1 MNYKIYWRN
10 PDSTEE
16 HLVHSSNAID
26 PNLHV
31 EEPTL
36 DQAVNAHGSLSF
48 KILPTHPEYNNI
60 RALMTIVT
68 VYNGDDLIFRGRVI
82 ETTQDIY
89 GIISV
94 YCEGELAFLC
104 DSVHTPFTYGGST
117 ATPEDLFRRLI
128 ANHNAYT
135 TSVDNSNREKLFT
148 IGQVTVKGPK
158 GYTYSADTARS
169 TWDLLIDGLI
179 NPVGGYLR
187 TRHVDGV
194 TYIDYLAD
202 YTGTAQQTVEYGK
215 NLLSL
220 EDGIVGGD
228 IITVLLPYGGKPD
241 GVDARTTI
249 ESVNNGKSYIKADAA
264 TIAKYRNI
272 WGTQTWDEITDPG
285 QLLLAAQ
292 SYLNAQKEALN
303 TVSAEA
309 LDLSAVDAGMKPI
322 YVGDYV
328 RIISTPHGINKKLLC
343 TAKTT
348 DLAEPASTRI
358 TIGPKTQTLTAAV
371 KNGDAAIRSSV
382 AAAASVS
389 GVANKA
395 LSDAGNAV
403 ADAASAQA
411 AAEAAQSTADDALAA
426 AEAAADAAADKAPK
440 AHAST
445 TTAYG
450 VGDGSKYGHVR
461 LSDSHASTSGVSGGI
476 AATPAAVKSAY
487 DLASQASGTA
497 ADAKTAA
504 QGANTVAMNAKQVA
518 AEAAAMAEGCA
529 PKAHASTE
537 TTYGTGSAAQYGH
550 VKLSD
555 ATNGTGGAT
564 GGVAATPKAVKAAYD
579 LANQASSAASSAYDL
594 ANEAGQVATDA
605 AQTAADAQSAAEA
618 AQAAVGGKAP
628 TNHASTG
635 TTYGKGTSTNYG
647 HVKLSDSILSTSDTA
662 GGTAATPGAVKKA
675 YDLANRAETTLLG
688 GKKIVCGWSA
698 ISFKN
703 TGQTNTTINFGTT
716 FTAKPV
722 VIIGQPF
729 NGVICTV
736 FNDAVTT
743 TKFTVNVPA
752 VGSSTV
758 STRKMAW
765 VAIGSV

>member
-10 PDSTEE
+10 PDSKEN
-16 HLVHSSNAID
+16 HLVHASNALD
-26 PNLHV
+26 PALHV
-31 EEPTL
+31 LEPTL
-36 DQAVNAHGSLSF
+36 DQAVNSHGSLSF
-48 KILPTHPEYNNI
+48 KVLPTNPEYGSI
-60 RALMTIVT
+60 RKLMTVVT
-68 VYNGDDLIFRGRVI
+68 VHDGDDLIFRGRVI
-82 ETTQDIY
+82 ETTQDID
-89 GIISV
+89 GIVSV

-104 DSVHTPFTYGGST
+104 DSVHTPFVYGGST
-117 ATPEDLFRRLI
+117 ATPGDLFRRLI

-135 TSVDNSNREKLFT
+135 TSIDNSNREKLFT
-148 IGQVTVKGPK
+148 VGQVTIPARK

-179 NPVGGYLR
+179 NQLGGYLR
-187 TRHVDGV
+187 TRHADDGT

-228 IITVLLPYGGKPD
+228 IITVLLPYGGKPE

-249 ESVNNGKSYIKADAA
+249 ESVNNGKSYIKADEE

-348 DLAEPASTRI
+348 DLADPASTRI

-411 AAEAAQSTADDALAA
+411 TAAAAQSAAADALAA
-426 AEAAADAAADKAPK
+426 AEAAASSAADKAPK

-445 TTAYG
+445 ATTYG
-450 VGDGSKYGHVR
+450 VGDGSKYGHVK
-461 LSDSHASTSGVSGGI
+461 LSDSHTSTSSVSGGI

-487 DLASQASGTA
+487 DLANQASGTA
-497 ADAKTAA
+497 
-504 QGANTVAMNAKQVA
+504 QGANAVAMNAKQVA
-518 AEAAAMAEGCA
+518 ADAAAMAEGCA
-529 PKAHASTE
+529 PKAHASAQ
-537 TTYGTGSAAQYGH
+537 TTYGAGSAAQYGH

-555 ATNGTGGAT
+555 ATNGTGDVT
-564 GGVAATPKAVKAAYD
+564 GGVAATPKAVKTAYD
-579 LANQASSAASSAYDL
+579 LASQASSAASSAYDL

-628 TNHASTG
+628 TNHASTQ

-698 ISFKN
+698 VSFKS

-716 FTAKPV
+716 FTAKPI

-758 STRKMAW
+758 STRQMAW

>member
-104 DSVHTPFTYGGST
+104 DSVHTPFVYGGST
-117 ATPEDLFRRLI
+117 ATPGDLFRRLI

-148 IGQVTVKGPK
+148 IGQVTVKGQK
-158 GYTYSADTARS
+158 GYTYSADTAKS

-179 NPVGGYLR
+179 NQVGGYLR
-187 TRHVDGV
+187 TRHVNDV

-202 YTGTAQQTVEYGK
+202 YTGVAQQTVEYGK

-241 GVDARTTI
+241 GVDTRTTI
-249 ESVNNGKSYIKADAA
+249 ESVNNGKSYIKADAE

-285 QLLLAAQ
+285 QLLLAAR

-309 LDLSAVDAGMKPI
+309 LDLSAVDADMKPI
-322 YVGDYV
+322 HVGDYV

-348 DLAEPASTRI
+348 DLADPASTRI

-411 AAEAAQSTADDALAA
+411 AAEAAQSTAADALAA
-426 AEAAADAAADKAPK
+426 AEAAASAAADKAPK

-445 TTAYG
+445 ETAYG
-450 VGDGSKYGHVR
+450 VGDGSKYGHVK
-461 LSDSHASTSGVSGGI
+461 LSDSHTSTSSVSGGI
-476 AATPAAVKSAY
+476 AATPVAVKSAY
-487 DLASQASGTA
+487 DLAS
-497 ADAKTAA
+497 
-504 QGANTVAMNAKQVA
+504 
-518 AEAAAMAEGCA
+518 
-529 PKAHASTE
+529 
-537 TTYGTGSAAQYGH
+537 
-550 VKLSD
+550 
-555 ATNGTGGAT
+555 
-564 GGVAATPKAVKAAYD
+564 
-579 LANQASSAASSAYDL
+579 QASSAASSAYDL

-628 TNHASTG
+628 TNHASTA

-647 HVKLSDSILSTSDTA
+647 HVKLSDSILSTSGTA

-698 ISFKN
+698 VKFKN
-703 TGQTNTTINFGTT
+703 TGQQNTTISFGTT

-722 VIIGQPF
+722 VLIGQPF

-743 TKFTVNVPA
+743 TNFTVNVPA
-752 VGSSTV
+752 VGSATL
-758 STRKMAW
+758 STRQMAW